1 MEFTPPCTSIPLAL
15 HLGHGLRPMNRD
27 EEAFAYVRAQ
37 RKCFFVAIRMAHGR
51 RELFVYREEGI

>member
-1 MEFTPPCTSIPLAL
+1 MEFTPPYTSIPLAL